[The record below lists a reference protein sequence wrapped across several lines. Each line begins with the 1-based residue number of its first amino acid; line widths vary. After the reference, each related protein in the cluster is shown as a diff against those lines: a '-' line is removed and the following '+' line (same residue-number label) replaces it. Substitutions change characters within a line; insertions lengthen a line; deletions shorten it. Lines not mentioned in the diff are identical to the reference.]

1 MVLVTGGTGLVGSHL
16 LFYLAQQEAPLRA
29 LYRSQNRIEKTAD
42 LFTLLGDA
50 DGSLFARIEWV
61 HGELLDIPSLE
72 VALENVEKVYHC
84 AGKVSFDPAD
94 RKALYR
100 NNVRATARLVDVCLM
115 RGVRKIL
122 FVSSIA
128 ATGKEPDGGKT
139 TEESPWN
146 PAESFA
152 YGQSKWEAEMEI
164 WRGQQE
170 GLETVVVNPGVIL
183 GTGFWDQGSELL
195 FSRIYGGLK
204 LYPPGETVL
213 VSVDNLSRLMHHL
226 MESDLVSKRFIVF
239 QERWHYKKLFAT
251 IARGMKK
258 RRPYTPIPKWS
269 LGLLGSVDRIKAWL
283 WDSERRLPP
292 EVIKSLTQPTEYS
305 TAALE
310 ELPLEF
316 IPLEAEIEKNAALYV
331 SYRKQKRRTK
341 TS

>member
-16 LFYLAQQEAPLRA
+16 LYYLAQKEAPLRA
-29 LYRSQNRIEKTAD
+29 LFRSQNRVEKTAE
-42 LFTLLGDA
+42 LFTLLGDT

-61 HGELLDIPSLE
+61 QGELLDIPSLE
-72 VALENVEKVYHC
+72 VALEGIQKVYHC
-84 AGKVSFDPAD
+84 AGMVSFDPAD

-115 RGVRKIL
+115 RGVRKLL

-146 PAESFA
+146 PAESYA

-170 GLETVVVNPGVIL
+170 GLDTVVVNPGVIL

-204 LYPPGETVL
+204 IYPPGETAL
-213 VSVDNLSRLMHHL
+213 VSVDNLSRLMHYL
-226 MESDLVSKRFIVF
+226 MESDVVSKRFIVF
-239 QERWHYKKLFAT
+239 QEQWRFKKLFGT

-258 RRPYTPIPKWS
+258 RRPYTPLPKSS
-269 LGLLGSVDRIKAWL
+269 LGLLGFLDRLKAWL
-283 WDSERRLPP
+283 WGSERRLPP
-292 EVIKSLTQPTEYS
+292 EVIKSLTHKNDYS
-305 TAALE
+305 TAALD
-310 ELPLEF
+310 ELPVEF
-316 IPLEAEIEKNAALYV
+316 APLEEEIKKNAVLYV
-331 SYRKQKRRTK
+331 TYRKQKRRK
-341 TS
+341 KRS